1 MTSGHLWRSA
11 SPPEPVTER
20 MNLLII
26 NPNTSSSVT
35 EKIRSVAE
43 QAAAPSTKIEF
54 VTASYGVPYIATR
67 AEALIGGRVVLEIL
81 AEREP
86 EFDAA
91 VIAAFGDPGLSAA
104 REMMTIPV
112 VGLAEASLLMA
123 CPLGRTFSVVSF
135 STRLE
140 SWYRECIEWSG
151 LAGRL
156 ASIRMLDGKVT
167 DVGDVQ
173 TEHAERLIELA
184 GRAVEEDGA
193 EVVILAGAPLAGLA
207 SRVRDRI
214 AVPVVEGVA
223 ASVKMAEG
231 LVALRPRKAAAGS
244 FRQPAPKLATGLP
257 NALTRLFNR
266 GRTPE

>member
-1 MTSGHLWRSA
+1 MK
-11 SPPEPVTER
+11 
-20 MNLLII
+20 LLVI
-26 NPNTSSSVT
+26 NPNTSDSVT
-35 EKIRSVAE
+35 EKVAAVAE
-43 QAAAPSTKIEF
+43 QVAAESTEIEF
-54 VTASYGVPYIATR
+54 VTARYGVPYIATR

-91 VIAAFGDPGLSAA
+91 VIAAFGDPGLGAA
-104 REMMTIPV
+104 REMMSIPV

-140 SWYRECIEWSG
+140 PWYRECIEWNG

-156 ASIRMLDGKVT
+156 ASIRMLDAKVSN
-167 DVGDVQ
+167 VGDVQ
-173 TEHAERLIELA
+173 SQNANLLIELA
-184 GRAVEEDGA
+184 GRAVQEDGA

-207 SRVRDRI
+207 SRVRSRI

-231 LVALRPRKAAAGS
+231 LVALHPRKAVAGS
-244 FRQPAPKLATGLP
+244 FRQPVPKPATGLP
-257 NALTRLFNR
+257 DALTRLFER
-266 GRTPE
+266 GRPAE